1 MRHASKT
8 ENQMNKGLSLSWAE
22 QPQTIDEVGSI
33 YTIHGFDLNYAGV
46 ILGTSIKF
54 RDNHIIFDPSSSC
67 NKRATHKRTLD
78 DVSKKSFG
86 KDFLRNELGVLLT
99 RGVNG
104 LYIYACDEELRKQ
117 LKKCVWLQF
126 FNKSDILNMSWE
138 INFVIWIKFYMKSI
152 EVIGNATL

>member
-117 LKKCVWLQF
+117 LKKCV
-126 FNKSDILNMSWE
+126 
-138 INFVIWIKFYMKSI
+138 
-152 EVIGNATL
+152 